1 MGELVALLGCSMS
14 SLPMTYLGLPLG
26 AKFKDRAIW
35 NSILE
40 RMEQRLTCWKR
51 LYLSKGGKITLIK
64 STLSSLPTYFLSLFP
79 IPVDIAIRIER
90 LQRNFLWGGIDES
103 PKFRLVKWAQVC
115 SPLKSGSLGIR
126 NLRAFNQALL
136 GKWLWR
142 YGRETTHLW
151 RRVIETK
158 FGNDWGGWCTKEV
171 SNPYG
176 VSLWRTIRKGWPFF
190 SKSIQFKVGV
200 GDRIKFWHHVW
211 CGSCTLQD
219 AFPELYN
226 ISCDKESS
234 VADVMHFPNQR
245 LH

>member
-1 MGELVALLGCSMS
+1 
-14 SLPMTYLGLPLG
+14 MTYLGLPLG

-40 RMEQRLTCWKR
+40 RMERRLTSWKR

-90 LQRNFLWGGIDES
+90 LQRSFLWVGIDES

-115 SPLKSGSLGIR
+115 SPLQSSSLGIR

-142 YGRETTHLW
+142 YRRETTHLW
-151 RRVIETK
+151 RRGIESK
-158 FGNDWGGWCTKEV
+158 YGNNWGGWCTKKV
-171 SNPYG
+171 SIPYG
-176 VSLWRTIRKGWPFF
+176 ISLWRTIRQGWPVF
-190 SKSIQFKVGV
+190 SKSIQFEVGV
-200 GDRIKFWHHVW
+200 GDIIKFWLYVW
-211 CGSCTLQD
+211 CGSSILRE
-219 AFPELYN
+219 AFLELYN
-226 ISCDKESS
+226 ISCNKESS
-234 VADVMHFPNQR
+234 IADVMHFPK
-245 LH
+245 